1 MHSATTRFLTAV
13 FLLAASGT
21 AFAHPGHDVSGF
33 AAGLMHPF
41 SGLDHLLAMVA
52 VGLWAAQGGA
62 RKDRSF
68 AVSVSRSLLRYTALR
83 AALRTNGER
92 IEPLPHKIWLLPAA
106 FMTMLAVGSGIAMQ
120 WQSLPLVEPGIATS
134 VLALGLLIALSL
146 QLPASLSVAITGL
159 FGLLHGYAHGLE
171 LPRSAAPVEYALGF
185 LAATAALHL
194 GGIAAGLAMRQR
206 YALLTRFLGSAIAV
220 SGVCL
225 LASA

>member
-1 MHSATTRFLTAV
+1 MRNSTTRFLAAI
-13 FLLAASGT
+13 FLLVASSS
-21 AFAHPGHDVSGF
+21 AFAHPGHNVSGF

-52 VGLWAAQGGA
+52 VGLWAAQGNTMKRGTS
-62 RKDRSF
+62 K
-68 AVSVSRSLLRYTALR
+68 V
-83 AALRTNGER
+83 
-92 IEPLPHKIWLLPAA
+92 WLLPAT
-106 FMTMLAVGSGIAMQ
+106 FMTMLAVGAGIAMQ

-171 LPRSAAPVEYALGF
+171 LPRSAAPAEYALGF

-194 GGIAAGLAMRQR
+194 GGIAAGVAMRQR

-220 SGVCL
+220 SGACL
-225 LASA
+225 LVSA

>member
-1 MHSATTRFLTAV
+1 MRKSTRFLAAI
-13 FLLAASGT
+13 FLLVASST
-21 AFAHPGHDVSGF
+21 AFAHPGHNVSGF

-52 VGLWAAQGGA
+52 VGLWAAQGDSMKRG
-62 RKDRSF
+62 RSK
-68 AVSVSRSLLRYTALR
+68 V
-83 AALRTNGER
+83 
-92 IEPLPHKIWLLPAA
+92 WLLPAT
-106 FMTMLAVGSGIAMQ
+106 FMTMLAVGAGIAMQ

-194 GGIAAGLAMRQR
+194 SGVTLGIATRQN
-206 YALLTRFLGSAIAV
+206 YALLSRLLGGTIAV
-220 SGVCL
+220 SGACL

>member
-1 MHSATTRFLTAV
+1 MRNSTTRFLAAI
-13 FLLAASGT
+13 FLLVSSST
-21 AFAHPGHDVSGF
+21 AFAHPGHNVSGF

-52 VGLWAAQGGA
+52 VGLWAAQGNSMKRG
-62 RKDRSF
+62 RSK
-68 AVSVSRSLLRYTALR
+68 V
-83 AALRTNGER
+83 
-92 IEPLPHKIWLLPAA
+92 WLLPAT
-106 FMTMLAVGSGIAMQ
+106 FMTMLAVGAGIAMQ

-194 GGIAAGLAMRQR
+194 SGIAAGLAMRQR